1 MSSAFRRLWKICV
14 TFICRRFVENM
25 KTTDPDKSIIYVVMF
40 DGASNVKLGGNI
52 FQIHYLKLIVM
63 SGVEQ
68 TISLFFND
76 VSKIPILN

>member
-1 MSSAFRRLWKICV
+1 
-14 TFICRRFVENM
+14 M